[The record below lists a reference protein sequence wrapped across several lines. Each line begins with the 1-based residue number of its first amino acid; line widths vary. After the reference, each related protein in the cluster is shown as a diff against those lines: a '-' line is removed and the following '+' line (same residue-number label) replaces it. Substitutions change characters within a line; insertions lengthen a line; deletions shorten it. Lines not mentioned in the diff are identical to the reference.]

1 MRDSRIS
8 DRINQASYEG
18 RKALI
23 PCLPA
28 GFPSKTRF
36 WEEIHSLDA
45 NGADIIEIGV
55 PFSDPMADGPVMEQA
70 YADCLAQ
77 GVTLRWIL
85 EELKARRDSIHAEIV
100 LMGYLNPFLR
110 YGFDDFASDAADA
123 RVGGIIIADM
133 PLQESGDFRESLS
146 DNGIDFICQIGL
158 NTPPERIAHY
168 AQVASGYVYFVSV
181 LGTTGERGDLPKP
194 DEISAQ
200 LSQVKQQLALP
211 IALGFGISTP
221 EQLEPFGRDVQA
233 VIFGSSL
240 ISHIREGGDSQSFMD
255 RWQTN

>member
-1 MRDSRIS
+1 MRASHIS
-8 DRINQASYEG
+8 DRIHAAAYEG

-28 GFPSKTRF
+28 GFPTKERF
-36 WEEIHSLDA
+36 WEEIHALDA
-45 NGADIIEIGV
+45 YGADIIEIGV

-85 EELKARRDSIHAEIV
+85 EELKNRRDAIHAEIV
-100 LMGYLNPFLR
+100 LTGYLNPFLR

-123 RVGGIIIADM
+123 RVGGIIISDM
-133 PLQESGDFRESLS
+133 PLQESGDFRESLN

-158 NTPPERIAHY
+158 NTHPERIAHY
-168 AQVASGYVYFVSV
+168 AQIASGYIYLMSV
-181 LGTTGERGDLPKP
+181 VGTSGVRGDLPE
-194 DEISAQ
+194 EIGAQIAQ
-200 LSQVKQQLALP
+200 LKSQLVLP

-221 EQLEPFGRDVQA
+221 EQLVPFDRGVDA
-233 VIFGSSL
+233 VIFGSAL
-240 ISHIREGGDSQSFMD
+240 ISHIREGGDSASFMA
-255 RWQTN
+255 RWRTN

>member
-1 MRDSRIS
+1 MRASRIS
-8 DRINQASYEG
+8 DRINDAAYEG

-28 GFPSKTRF
+28 GFPTKTRF
-36 WEEIHSLDA
+36 WEEIQALDS

-85 EELKARRDSIHAEIV
+85 EELKARRDSIKAEIV

-158 NTPPERIAHY
+158 NTPPERISHY
-168 AQVASGYVYFVSV
+168 AQIASGYIYFVSV
-181 LGTTGERGDLPKP
+181 LGTTGVRGALPQ
-194 DEISAQ
+194 EIAAKI
-200 LSQVKQQLALP
+200 SQVRQQLALP

-221 EQLEPFGRDVQA
+221 EQLEPFVRDVHA
-233 VIFGSSL
+233 VIFGSAL
-240 ISHIREGGDSQSFMD
+240 ISHIREGGDAASFMG
-255 RWQTN
+255 RWQAN